1 MNNISNYVTE
11 KLIVKNNS
19 KTHSKDNAKYACDW
33 QWFNNLICNV
43 QFEEDQLRGM
53 FANLTDDELKVW
65 IKEVQDCYVGTD
77 QEEMANKIGDDIDL
91 ARFYFKNPVTE

>member
-1 MNNISNYVTE
+1 MNNISNYVNE
-11 KLIVKNNS
+11 KLIVNKNIKSGNQNDS
-19 KTHSKDNAKYACDW
+19 RYASNW

-43 QFEEDQLRGM
+43 QLEEDQLRGM
-53 FANLTDDELKVW
+53 FANLTDAEIKVW